1 MKKLALLIGVSEY
14 QLGLNPL
21 PGSVLDVEALREVL
35 VHPEMGNFAETDVSI
50 LKNPQRQE
58 MEDAIYHLF
67 ANRAKD
73 DLLLFYFSGHGVKDE
88 RGQLYLANCN
98 TRKDN
103 GQLVDSTAVATTY
116 LQNKINSS
124 KSQRQVI
131 ILDCCFS
138 GAIAQ
143 GMTIKDDGVVDVNV
157 YLGGKGRAILTSSTA
172 TEYSFGSDKTEE
184 IGLSVYTRYLIEGIK
199 TGAADTDD
207 DGYIG
212 VDELHEY
219 AARCV
224 KEAAPAMTP
233 KFYPMEEGYKI
244 ILAKSP
250 KDDPVLK
257 YRKEVHRKVEQ
268 GKGKLSSFAERLLV
282 NKQNEWGIDP
292 GIAKQIRDEVLQPYR
307 EYERKLAE
315 YEQALKDSV
324 TAGEI
329 QYPLSSSIE
338 ADLQEYQQHLKL
350 KESDIEAIETRI
362 LLPLKVEYEE
372 SLKRTNVIVSEP
384 EQQNSLDLKKVEIQ
398 TIKIIEIK
406 NEKAIIQKQTKQ
418 IELFTEDLGNGILL
432 EMIKIPAG
440 QFWMGQTEAEKQELI
455 RRVGEEN
462 YQELLAN
469 ERPRHLVNLQSFFLG
484 KYPVTQ
490 AQYQQIMGNN
500 PSKFKD
506 FADSPNRPI
515 ENVSWNM
522 AKEFCQK
529 LSEKTG
535 KNYGLPSEAQ
545 WEYACRAGT
554 ETPFAFG
561 ETITTDFV
569 NYKGNYPY
577 GNTQKGE
584 YREQTTPVNKFFPNV
599 FGLYDMHG
607 NVWEWCED
615 GWHENYK
622 NAPTDGSS
630 WNDNHSQT
638 SAKVLRGGSWL
649 SMSAMCRSAYR
660 GRNSS
665 NYGGYDFGFR
675 LSLSSF

>member
-1 MKKLALLIGVSEY
+1 MAKVALLIGVSEY
-14 QLGLNPL
+14 QPGLNPL
-21 PGSVLDVEALREVL
+21 PGSVLDVDALREVL
-35 VHPEMGNFAETDVSI
+35 VHPEMGDFAETDVFI

-58 MEDAIYHLF
+58 MEDQIYRLF
-67 ANRAKD
+67 ANRSRD
-73 DLLLFYFSGHGVKDE
+73 DLLLFYFSGHGVKDD

-143 GMTIKDDGVVDVNV
+143 GMTIKDDGVVDVNA

-172 TEYSFGSDKTEE
+172 TEYSFGSETTEE
-184 IGLSVYTRYLIEGIK
+184 TGLSVYTRYLIEGIK

-233 KFYPMEEGYKI
+233 KFYPVEEGYKI

-268 GKGKLSSFAERLLV
+268 GQGRLSSFAERMLI
-282 NKQNEWGIDP
+282 NKQNEWGISAE
-292 GIAKQIRDEVLQPYR
+292 IAKQIRDEVLQPYR

-315 YEQALKDSV
+315 YEQALRESV
-324 TAGEI
+324 KAGEI
-329 QYPLSSSIE
+329 QYPFSPSIE
-338 ADLQEYQQHLKL
+338 ADLQEYRQYLKL
-350 KESDIEAIETRI
+350 KESDIIAIEAKI
-362 LLPLKVEYEE
+362 LLPLKIEYEE
-372 SLKRTNVIVSEP
+372 SLKKVNTIVSEP
-384 EQQNSLDLKKVEIQ
+384 ELKSNLI
-398 TIKIIEIK
+398 
-406 NEKAIIQKQTKQ
+406 
-418 IELFTEDLGNGILL
+418 TEDLGNNVKL
-432 EMIKIPAG
+432 EMVTIPAG
-440 QFWMGQTEAEKQELI
+440 SFTMGSDESDYDDEKPQHQVKLQEF
-455 RRVGEEN
+455 
-462 YQELLAN
+462 Y
-469 ERPRHLVNLQSFFLG
+469 LG

-490 AQYQQIMGNN
+490 EQYQAIMGNN

-506 FADSPNRPI
+506 NPKNPV
-515 ENVSWNM
+515 ELVSWDD
-522 AKEFCQK
+522 AQEFCQK
-529 LSEKTG
+529 LNQKTG
-535 KNYGLPSEAQ
+535 KKYRLPTEAE

-554 ETPFAFG
+554 QTRYYFG
-561 ETITTDFV
+561 DDE
-569 NYKGNYPY
+569 K
-577 GNTQKGE
+577 QLGE
-584 YREQTTPVNKFFPNV
+584 YAWFDKNSDSKTHPVGQKKPNNW
-599 FGLYDMHG
+599 GLHDMSG

-615 GWHENYK
+615 PWHDSYANKPEDIK
-622 NAPTDGSS
+622 NNGNSIWSDSNES
-630 WNDNHSQT
+630 RHI
-638 SAKVLRGGSWL
+638 LRGGSWDYD
-649 SMSAMCRSAYR
+649 SRSCRSAYR
-660 GRNSS
+660 FGSYAD
-665 NYGGYDFGFR
+665 YGVYDGGFR
-675 LSLSSF
+675 LVLCSF

>member
-1 MKKLALLIGVSEY
+1 MARIALLIGVSEY
-14 QLGLNPL
+14 QPGLNSL
-21 PGSVLDVEALREVL
+21 PGSVLDVDALREVL
-35 VHPEMGNFAETDVSI
+35 VHPEMGDFAETDVFI

-58 MEDAIYHLF
+58 MEDAIYQLF
-67 ANRAKD
+67 ANRSRD
-73 DLLLFYFSGHGVKDE
+73 DLLLFYFSGHGVRDE

-103 GQLVDSTAVATTY
+103 GQLVDSTAVAATY

-143 GMTIKDDGVVDVNV
+143 GMTIKDDDVVDVNA

-172 TEYSFGSDKTEE
+172 TEYSFGSETTEE
-184 IGLSVYTRYLIEGIK
+184 TGLSVYTRYLIEGIK

-233 KFYPMEEGYKI
+233 KFYPVEEGYKI

-257 YRKEVHRKVEQ
+257 YRKEVHRKIEQ
-268 GKGKLSSFAERLLV
+268 GQGKFSSFAERLLV

-315 YEQALKDSV
+315 YEQALRDSV

-329 QYPLSSSIE
+329 HYPLSPDIE

-350 KESDIEAIETRI
+350 KESDITAIEAKI
-362 LLPLKVEYEE
+362 LSPLKIEYEE
-372 SLKRTNVIVSEP
+372 SLKQVNIIVSEP
-384 EQQNSLDLKKVEIQ
+384 EPRSNVNLEKVEIE
-398 TIKIIEIK
+398 TITITGIK
-406 NEKAIIQKQTKQ
+406 NSKAITQSQTKQ
-418 IELFTEDLGNGILL
+418 IEQFTEDLGNNIKL
-432 EMIKIPAG
+432 EMVKIPAG
-440 QFWMGQTEAEKQELI
+440 KFWMGQTKSEKQELI
-455 RRVGEEN
+455 RQVGEES
-462 YQELLAN
+462 YQKYFVREL
-469 ERPRHLVNLQSFFLG
+469 PRHQVSLQSFFLG
-484 KYPVTQ
+484 KYPITQ
-490 AQYQQIMGNN
+490 AQYQQIMGDN
-500 PSKFKD
+500 PSNFKD
-506 FADSPNRPI
+506 FEDSFNRPV
-515 ENVSWNM
+515 ENVSWKM

-554 ETPFAFG
+554 ETPFSLG
-561 ETITTDFV
+561 ETITTDYV
-569 NYKGNYPY
+569 NYDGNYSY
-577 GNTQKGE
+577 GDALKGE
-584 YREQTTPVNKFFPNV
+584 YREQTTPVNKFFPNG

-615 GWHENYK
+615 GWHENYE
-622 NAPTDGSS
+622 NAPIDGSS
-630 WNDNHSQT
+630 WNDNHSQSST
-638 SAKVLRGGSWL
+638 RVIRGGSWDNL
-649 SMSAMCRSAYR
+649 PWNCCSAYR
-660 GRNSS
+660 SDIDFR
-665 NYGGYDFGFR
+665 YGNIGVRVVSPHD
-675 LSLSSF
+675 S

>member
-1 MKKLALLIGVSEY
+1 MAKLALLIGVSEY
-14 QLGLNPL
+14 EPGLNPL
-21 PGSVLDVEALREVL
+21 PGSVLDVDALREVL
-35 VHPEMGNFAETDVSI
+35 VHPEMGGFAETDVI
-50 LKNPQRQE
+50 TLKNPQRQE
-58 MEDAIYHLF
+58 MESAIYELF
-67 ANRAKD
+67 ANRSKD
-73 DLLLFYFSGHGVKDE
+73 DLLLFYFSGHGVRDE

-103 GQLVDSTAVATTY
+103 GQLVDPTAVAATY
-116 LQNKINSS
+116 LQNKINRS

-143 GMTIKDDGVVDVNV
+143 GMTIKDDGVVDVNA

-172 TEYSFGSDKTEE
+172 TEYSFGSETTEE
-184 IGLSVYTRYLIEGIK
+184 TGLSVYTRYLIEGVK
-199 TGAADTDD
+199 TGAADTDN

-212 VDELHEY
+212 IDELHEY

-282 NKQNEWGIDP
+282 NKQNEWGISAE
-292 GIAKQIRDEVLQPYR
+292 IAKQIRDEVLQPYR

-315 YEQALKDSV
+315 YEQALRDSV

-329 QYPLSSSIE
+329 QYPLSPGIE
-338 ADLQEYQQHLKL
+338 ADLQEYRQHLKL
-350 KESDIEAIETRI
+350 KESDIVAIENKI
-362 LLPLKVEYEE
+362 LLPLKIQYEKVLETEEDLLENSIEEVQSLEPEEDSFEQSEE
-372 SLKRTNVIVSEP
+372 SFNH
-384 EQQNSLDLKKVEIQ
+384 
-398 TIKIIEIK
+398 
-406 NEKAIIQKQTKQ
+406 Q
-418 IELFTEDLGNGILL
+418 ILTETLPGGITL

-440 QFWMGQTEAEKQELI
+440 SYLMGSDESDSEKPQH
-455 RRVGEEN
+455 
-462 YQELLAN
+462 Q
-469 ERPRHLVNLQSFFLG
+469 VNLQEFYLG

-490 AQYQQIMGNN
+490 EQYQAIMGIN
-500 PSKFKD
+500 PSHFKD
-506 FADSPNRPI
+506 NPKNPVEMVTWDNAQ
-515 ENVSWNM
+515 
-522 AKEFCQK
+522 EFCQK

-535 KNYGLPSEAQ
+535 KKYRLPSEAE

-554 ETPFAFG
+554 QTRYYFG
-561 ETITTDFV
+561 DNEEQLEE
-569 NYKGNYPY
+569 YAWYY
-577 GNTQKGE
+577 GNSDSTTHPVGQK
-584 YREQTTPVNKFFPNV
+584 KPNNW
-599 FGLYDMHG
+599 GLYDMSG

-615 GWHENYK
+615 GWHKNYQ
-622 NAPTDGSS
+622 NSPTDGSS

-638 SAKVLRGGSWL
+638 KRRVLRGGSWL
-649 SMSAMCRSAYR
+649 SYPWACRSAF
-660 GRNSS
+660 RNNSDDRY
-665 NYGGYDFGFR
+665 NNNGFR
-675 LSLSSF
+675 VVSPQDF

>member
-1 MKKLALLIGVSEY
+1 VAKVALLIGVSEY
-14 QLGLNPL
+14 QPGLNPL
-21 PGSVLDVEALREVL
+21 PGSVLDVDALREVL
-35 VHPEMGNFAETDVSI
+35 VHPEMGDFAETDVFI

-58 MEDAIYHLF
+58 MEDQIYRLF
-67 ANRAKD
+67 ANRSRD
-73 DLLLFYFSGHGVKDE
+73 DLLLFYFSGHGVKDD

-143 GMTIKDDGVVDVNV
+143 GMTIKDDGVVDVNA

-172 TEYSFGSDKTEE
+172 TEYSFGSETTEE
-184 IGLSVYTRYLIEGIK
+184 TGLSVYTRYLIEGIK

-233 KFYPMEEGYKI
+233 KFYPVEEGYKI

-268 GKGKLSSFAERLLV
+268 GQGRLSSFAERMLI
-282 NKQNEWGIDP
+282 NKQNEWGISAE
-292 GIAKQIRDEVLQPYR
+292 IAKQIRDEVLQPYR

-315 YEQALKDSV
+315 YEQALRESV
-324 TAGEI
+324 KAGEI
-329 QYPLSSSIE
+329 QYPFSPSIE
-338 ADLQEYQQHLKL
+338 ADLQEYRQYLKL
-350 KESDIEAIETRI
+350 KESDIIAIEAKI
-362 LLPLKVEYEE
+362 LLPLKIEYEE
-372 SLKRTNVIVSEP
+372 SLKKVNTIVSEP
-384 EQQNSLDLKKVEIQ
+384 ELKSNLI
-398 TIKIIEIK
+398 
-406 NEKAIIQKQTKQ
+406 
-418 IELFTEDLGNGILL
+418 TEDLGNNVKL
-432 EMIKIPAG
+432 EMVTIPAG
-440 QFWMGQTEAEKQELI
+440 SFTMGSDESDYDDEKPQHQVKLQEF
-455 RRVGEEN
+455 
-462 YQELLAN
+462 Y
-469 ERPRHLVNLQSFFLG
+469 LG

-490 AQYQQIMGNN
+490 EQYQAIMGNN

-506 FADSPNRPI
+506 NPKNPV
-515 ENVSWNM
+515 ELVSWDD
-522 AKEFCQK
+522 AQEFCQK
-529 LSEKTG
+529 LNQKTG
-535 KNYGLPSEAQ
+535 KKYRLPTEAE

-554 ETPFAFG
+554 QTRYYFG
-561 ETITTDFV
+561 DDE
-569 NYKGNYPY
+569 K
-577 GNTQKGE
+577 QLGE
-584 YREQTTPVNKFFPNV
+584 YAWFDKNSDSKTHPVGQKKPNNW
-599 FGLYDMHG
+599 GLHDMSG

-615 GWHENYK
+615 PWHDSYANKPEDIK
-622 NAPTDGSS
+622 NNGNSIWSDSNES
-630 WNDNHSQT
+630 RHI
-638 SAKVLRGGSWL
+638 LRGGSWDYD
-649 SMSAMCRSAYR
+649 SRNCRSAVR
-660 GRNSS
+660 SGNGAVNRN
-665 NYGGYDFGFR
+665 GFDGFR
-675 LSLSSF
+675 LVLCSF

>member
-14 QLGLNPL
+14 QPGLNPL
-21 PGSVLDVEALREVL
+21 PGSVLDVDALREVL
-35 VHPEMGNFAETDVSI
+35 VHPEMGGFAETDVI
-50 LKNPQRQE
+50 TLKNPQRQE
-58 MEDAIYHLF
+58 MEDAIYQLF
-67 ANRAKD
+67 ANRSRD
-73 DLLLFYFSGHGVKDE
+73 DLLLFYFSGHGVRDE

-103 GQLVDSTAVATTY
+103 GQLVDSTAVAATY

-143 GMTIKDDGVVDVNV
+143 GMTIKDDSVVDVNA

-172 TEYSFGSDKTEE
+172 TEYSFGSDSSEE

-268 GKGKLSSFAERLLV
+268 GQGKLSSFAERLLV
-282 NKQNEWGIDP
+282 NKQREWGISTE
-292 GIAKQIRDEVLQPYR
+292 IAKQIRDEVLQPYR
-307 EYERKLAE
+307 EYERKLGE
-315 YEQALKDSV
+315 YEQALRDSV

-329 QYPLSSSIE
+329 QYPFSPSIE
-338 ADLQEYQQHLKL
+338 ADLQEYRQYLKL
-350 KESDIEAIETRI
+350 KEFDIIAIEAKV
-362 LLPLKVEYEE
+362 LLPLKMVYEQL
-372 SLKRTNVIVSEP
+372 LKSNL
-384 EQQNSLDLKKVEIQ
+384 NLKKVEIQ
-398 TIKIIEIK
+398 TIKITGIK
-406 NEKAIIQKQTKQ
+406 NAKPITKSQTKQ
-418 IELFTEDLGNGILL
+418 IELFTEDLGNNIEL

-440 QFWMGQTEAEKQELI
+440 KFWMGQTEAEKQELI
-455 RRVGEEN
+455 RQVGEEN
-462 YQELLAN
+462 YQKWFAHEL
-469 ERPRHLVNLQSFFLG
+469 PCHQVNLQSFFLA
-484 KYPVTQ
+484 KYPITQ
-490 AQYQQIMGNN
+490 AQYQQIMGDN

-506 FADSPNRPI
+506 FEDSFNRPV
-515 ENVSWNM
+515 ENVSWDM
-522 AKEFCQK
+522 AREFCQK

-535 KNYGLPSEAQ
+535 KNYDLPSEAQ

-561 ETITTDFV
+561 ETISTDYV
-569 NYKGNYPY
+569 NYDGNYSY
-577 GNTQKGE
+577 GDARKGE
-584 YREQTTPVNKFFPNV
+584 YRKQTTPVNKFFPNA

-615 GWHENYK
+615 GWHENYR
-622 NAPTDGSS
+622 PL
-630 WNDNHSQT
+630 
-638 SAKVLRGGSWL
+638 AKV
-649 SMSAMCRSAYR
+649 
-660 GRNSS
+660 
-665 NYGGYDFGFR
+665 F
-675 LSLSSF
+675 

>member
-1 MKKLALLIGVSEY
+1 VAKVALLIGVSEY
-14 QLGLNPL
+14 QPGLNPL
-21 PGSVLDVEALREVL
+21 PGSVLDVDALREVL
-35 VHPEMGNFAETDVSI
+35 VHPEMGDFAETDVI
-50 LKNPQRQE
+50 TLKNPQRQE
-58 MEDAIYHLF
+58 MEDQVYRLF
-67 ANRAKD
+67 ANRSKD
-73 DLLLFYFSGHGVKDE
+73 DLLLFYFSGHGVRDE

-103 GQLVDSTAVATTY
+103 GQLVDSTAVAATY

-143 GMTIKDDGVVDVNV
+143 GMTIKDDGVVDVNA

-172 TEYSFGSDKTEE
+172 TEYSYGSDSSEE
-184 IGLSVYTRYLIEGIK
+184 TGLSVYTRYLIEGIK
-199 TGAADTDD
+199 TGAADTDN
-207 DGYIG
+207 DGNIG

-268 GKGKLSSFAERLLV
+268 GKGKISSFAERMLI
-282 NKQNEWGIDP
+282 NKQNEWGISAE
-292 GIAKQIRDEVLQPYR
+292 IAKQIRDEVLQPYR

-315 YEQALKDSV
+315 YEQALRDSV
-324 TAGEI
+324 EAGEI
-329 QYPLSSSIE
+329 QYPLSPGIE

-350 KESDIEAIETRI
+350 KESDITAIETKI
-362 LLPLKVEYEE
+362 LLPLKIEYEE
-372 SLKRTNVIVSEP
+372 SLKQVNTIVSEP
-384 EQQNSLDLKKVEIQ
+384 ESRSNLNLEKVEIE
-398 TIKIIEIK
+398 TITITGIK
-406 NEKAIIQKQTKQ
+406 NSKAITQTQTKQ
-418 IELFTEDLGNGILL
+418 IELFTEDLGNNIEL

-440 QFWMGQTEAEKQELI
+440 KFWMGQTEAEKQELI
-455 RRVGEEN
+455 RQVGEKE
-462 YQELLAN
+462 YQEWYASEL
-469 ERPRHLVNLQSFFLG
+469 PRHQVNLQSFFLG

-490 AQYQQIMGNN
+490 AQYQQIMGDN
-500 PSKFKD
+500 PSDFKD
-506 FADSPNRPI
+506 FEDSPNRPV
-515 ENVSWNM
+515 ENVTWEM

-535 KNYGLPSEAQ
+535 KNYDLPSEAQ

-561 ETITTDFV
+561 EIITTDYV
-569 NYKGNYPY
+569 NYKGNYSYANAP
-577 GNTQKGE
+577 KGE
-584 YREQTTPVNKFFPNV
+584 YREQTTPVNQFFPND

-607 NVWEWCED
+607 NVWEWCDD
-615 GWHENYK
+615 GWYKNYK
-622 NAPTDGSS
+622 NAPSDGSS
-630 WNDNHSQT
+630 WNENRSQ
-638 SAKVLRGGSWL
+638 SKFRILRGGSWVDNPWY
-649 SMSAMCRSAYR
+649 CRSACR
-660 GRNSS
+660 LNS
-665 NYGGYDFGFR
+665 GFR
-675 LSLSSF
+675 FLNIGFRVVSSQDS